1 MIEISHSPTVKKII
15 SKKAK
20 SDKMREIKKGTILS
34 EDKIV
39 LEEEEAEFFL
49 QFKRFYK
56 DYESGIF
63 QERLAKRISDFVQTP
78 AVEEGEGL

>member
-1 MIEISHSPTVKKII
+1 
-15 SKKAK
+15 
-20 SDKMREIKKGTILS
+20 MRKIKKGTILS

-49 QFKRFYK
+49 QFQRFYK

-78 AVEEGEGL
+78 SNVEGDGS

>member
-1 MIEISHSPTVKKII
+1 
-15 SKKAK
+15 
-20 SDKMREIKKGTILS
+20 MRKIKKGTILS

-49 QFKRFYK
+49 QFQRFYK

-78 AVEEGEGL
+78 SNVEGDGV

>member
-1 MIEISHSPTVKKII
+1 
-15 SKKAK
+15 
-20 SDKMREIKKGTILS
+20 MRKFVKGTILS

-49 QFKRFYK
+49 QFQRFYK

-78 AVEEGEGL
+78 SNVEGDGS

>member
-1 MIEISHSPTVKKII
+1 
-15 SKKAK
+15 
-20 SDKMREIKKGTILS
+20 MRKFVKGTILS

-49 QFKRFYK
+49 QFQRFYK

-78 AVEEGEGL
+78 AVEEGDGL

>member
-1 MIEISHSPTVKKII
+1 
-15 SKKAK
+15 
-20 SDKMREIKKGTILS
+20 MRKIKKGTILS

-49 QFKRFYK
+49 QFQRFYK

-78 AVEEGEGL
+78 SNVEGDGSW

>member
-1 MIEISHSPTVKKII
+1 
-15 SKKAK
+15 
-20 SDKMREIKKGTILS
+20 MRKIKKGTILS

-49 QFKRFYK
+49 KFQKFYK

-78 AVEEGEGL
+78 FIVEGDGL